1 VRLVIYHCFAQT
13 AISDQELL
21 RARANSSLYMHVSN
35 KTAKCETH
43 TNTSIQ
49 TYLRSW
55 TIDVRLVHLNGIMF
69 QSEHVVRKNNGFVTT
84 PLMISYQILCA
95 SELAGV
101 HDIQKLQDIIENLV
115 QHRHITKIG

>member
-1 VRLVIYHCFAQT
+1 MF
-13 AISDQELL
+13 
-21 RARANSSLYMHVSN
+21 VSN
-35 KTAKCETH
+35 KTAKCDRY

-69 QSEHVVRKNNGFVTT
+69 QSKHVVRKNNGFVTT
-84 PLMISYQILCA
+84 SLMISYQILCA

-101 HDIQKLQDIIENLV
+101 HDIQKLQDIFENLV
-115 QHRHITKIG
+115 QQDTQQRHGRARGKITTTTTTTTLII